1 MKRFVTLIILL
12 LTGITGWS
20 QDSKPAEIHDSYR
33 KAIQLLQQSK
43 NQLPADSLLFFNEHQ
58 RILQAYKSISDS
70 LKKNDSPE
78 SYAGFETQRLINLC
92 YVAQSVEELQEQQE
106 QLFAH
111 LAENHKKLSHPDSV
125 YGEVAK
131 CIVNSYEL
139 QSIWFEDTILQHV
152 TTAMQQHLNSL
163 NADSW
168 KPESKQAF
176 VNMYA
181 AQYYKRGIV
190 SMAEPVFRH
199 FRRFYQYEKTSA
211 EQLLLTENYRLYSAD
226 LKPTE
231 KKIGQLIK
239 GKSIL
244 LFVNEESPFYL
255 IYLIQFMRTAP
266 QAFPSTPVIVLW
278 DGNAVSSNYM
288 KALRRNLSKPKYYVA
303 GLSDKDCKT
312 AEKYASFTVQGEG
325 GSLLYATNNP
335 IDFQEWL
342 EKPLERQMQYQ
353 KEQLIKNYEKLL
365 ARKKRQENLPQ
376 DSSLKHTIQHG
387 KLKVECRGYWDFK
400 PKLKL
405 KQYAFTQSSQG
416 ALKSQMQ
423 MVKLEV
429 YQEHNPIYSVNFISE
444 GNPVEITLKAG
455 PQHSFSASFK
465 DKENRIWNR
474 LSQETDSLMQKS
486 QVYNHLINN
495 YPFSKSEFI
504 QKLSSKQ
511 REIQNLIND
520 KIDSTLPLFK
530 PLVELRTII
539 IKLNST
545 EPSKEIGFHD
555 INKYYPTATFDS
567 VIWRSPLYGNWID
580 SWMLYGSKDIINAI
594 DQAFGY
600 WKVVPEAATEEV
612 GQYIWDRLNAMGRF
626 DALVHL
632 DTTWLAGCKE
642 EENPDVRKRIE
653 GYKRMAPGKKA
664 PNISWESKGKTK
676 DLYSLN
682 ADTVMVVFW
691 SDDCQYCKEKLPELY
706 NNYAESNHV
715 EVIAVAVDKDD
726 SSLKAG
732 KKFMPDWHHV
742 WAEDGWQDALIEK
755 YNVFGTPERYIL
767 DGDFKILG
775 KSI

>member
-1 MKRFVTLIILL
+1 MKKYFTLIILL
-12 LTGITGWS
+12 LTGITGCS
-20 QDSKPAEIHDSYR
+20 QDSKPTEIHGSYR

-43 NQLPADSLLFFNEHQ
+43 KQLPADSLLIEKEYN
-58 RILQAYKSISDS
+58 RVLRAYANVSDS
-70 LKKNDSPE
+70 LKNHAPE
-78 SYAGFETQRLINLC
+78 SSFIGFETQRLINLC
-92 YVAQSVEELQEQQE
+92 YAAESIEKLQHQQRN
-106 QLFAH
+106 LFKH
-111 LAENHKKLSHPDSV
+111 LGKHQDKLPNPDSIHN
-125 YGEVAK
+125 EVAK
-131 CIVNSYEL
+131 CIVNSYEK
-139 QSIWFEDTILQHV
+139 QSIWFEDTLLHYV

-163 NADSW
+163 DAESW
-168 KPESKQAF
+168 KPGRKQAF

-211 EQLLLTENYRLYSAD
+211 EQLLLSENYRLYSSD

-239 GKSIL
+239 GKSML
-244 LFVNEESPFYL
+244 LFVNEESPLNL
-255 IYLIQFMRTAP
+255 IYLIKFIRTAP
-266 QAFPSTPVIVLW
+266 QSFPSTPVVVLW
-278 DGNAVSSNYM
+278 DDSAVSSAYM
-288 KALRRNLSKPKYYVA
+288 KALRRNLSKPKYYIA
-303 GLSDKDCKT
+303 GLSDKDCKS
-312 AEKYASFTVQGEG
+312 AEKYASFTAQGKNG
-325 GSLLYATNNP
+325 KLQIATNNP

-342 EKPLERQMQYQ
+342 EKPLAKQMQYQ
-353 KEQLIKNYEKLL
+353 KEKLIKNYEKLQ
-365 ARKKRQENLPQ
+365 ARKKRQENLPR
-376 DSSLKHTIQHG
+376 DSSLKYQIQEG
-387 KLKVECRGYWDFK
+387 KLKVECRGYWDFN
-400 PKLKL
+400 PNLKV

-416 ALKSQMQ
+416 ALKSQKQ

-444 GNPVEITLKAG
+444 GNPVEITLTAG

-474 LSQETDSLMQKS
+474 LSRETDSLMQKS

-545 EPSKEIGFHD
+545 EPAKEIGFND

-580 SWMLYGSKDIINAI
+580 SWMLYGSKDMVNAI

-632 DTTWLAGCKE
+632 DTTWLAGCKG

-676 DLYSLN
+676 DLYSLK

-691 SDDCQYCKEKLPELY
+691 SDDCSYCKEKLPKLY
-706 NNYAESNHV
+706 QKYSDSKHA

-732 KKFMPDWHHV
+732 KKFMPNWHHV
-742 WAEDGWQDALIEK
+742 WAEDGWEDDLIEL
-755 YNVFGTPERYIL
+755 YNVFGTPEMYIL
-767 DGDFKILG
+767 DGDFKIIR

>member
-43 NQLPADSLLFFNEHQ
+43 NQLAADSLLFGDEYQ
-58 RILQAYKSISDS
+58 RVLQAYKNISDS
-70 LKKNDSPE
+70 LKMHASPE

-92 YVAQSVEELQEQQE
+92 YVAQSVKELQEQQE

-163 NADSW
+163 DADSW
-168 KPESKQAF
+168 KPERKQAF

-244 LFVNEESPFYL
+244 LFVNEESPFHL

-312 AEKYASFTVQGEG
+312 AEKYADFTARGKDG
-325 GSLLYATNNP
+325 NLLFATNNP

-342 EKPLERQMQYQ
+342 EKPLERQILYQ

-376 DSSLKHTIQHG
+376 DSSLKHTVQHG
-387 KLKVECRGYWDFK
+387 KLKVECRGYWNFK
-400 PKLKL
+400 PDLKI
-405 KQYAFTQSSQG
+405 KQYAFTQSSQEK
-416 ALKSQMQ
+416 LKPVKQ

-429 YQEHNPIYSVNFISE
+429 FQEKNPIYTTMFISDGSPLE
-444 GNPVEITLKAG
+444 MTLIAG
-455 PQHSFSASFK
+455 PKHEFSVKFR
-465 DKENRIWNR
+465 DKENRAWYR
-474 LSQETDSLMQKS
+474 LSNKMDSLMRAY
-486 QVYNHLINN
+486 QVYVQLLED
-495 YPFSKSEFI
+495 YPFSEGYFVKKIDNRQSFVFENI
-504 QKLSSKQ
+504 LKEIEKEQPAIRSLAKMKLGVMQLYSSNPAKA
-511 REIQNLIND
+511 ITIND
-520 KIDSTLPLFK
+520 
-530 PLVELRTII
+530 
-539 IKLNST
+539 
-545 EPSKEIGFHD
+545 
-555 INKYYPTATFDS
+555 INEYYPVESFDS
-567 VIWRSPLYGNWID
+567 IVWRSPLYKSWIHAWL
-580 SWMLYGSKDIINAI
+580 SYGSRDMKSAI
-594 DQAFGY
+594 DHAFGY
-600 WKVVPEAATEEV
+600 WKVVPDEATEEV
-612 GQYIWDRLNAMGRF
+612 GQYTWDRLNAMGRF

-632 DTTWLAGCKE
+632 DTTWLAGCKGE
-642 EENPDVRKRIE
+642 DNPDVRKRIE

-691 SDDCQYCKEKLPELY
+691 SDNCQYCKKKLPELY
-706 NNYAESNHV
+706 FKYADSEKV
-715 EVIAVAVDKDD
+715 KVIAVAVDKDD

-732 KKFMPDWHHV
+732 KKFMPDWYHV
-742 WAEDGWQDALIEK
+742 WAEDGWQDDLIEK

-775 KSI
+775 KGI

>member
-43 NQLPADSLLFFNEHQ
+43 NQLPADSLLFGNEYQ
-58 RILQAYKSISDS
+58 RVLQAYKNISDS
-70 LKKNDSPE
+70 LKMHASSEN
-78 SYAGFETQRLINLC
+78 YAGFETQRLINLC

-168 KPESKQAF
+168 KPERKQAF

-199 FRRFYQYEKTSA
+199 FRRFYQYEKTSE
-211 EQLLLTENYRLYSAD
+211 EQLLLTENYSLYSAD

-244 LFVNEESPFYL
+244 LFVNEESPLHL

-335 IDFQEWL
+335 VDFQEWL
-342 EKPLERQMQYQ
+342 EKPLEKQMQKQ
-353 KEQLIKNYEKLL
+353 KEKLIKNYEKLQ
-365 ARKKRQENLPQ
+365 ARKKRQENLPR
-376 DSSLKHTIQHG
+376 DSSLKYTIQHG

-400 PKLKL
+400 PDLKI
-405 KQYAFTQSSQG
+405 KQYAFTQSSQEK
-416 ALKSQMQ
+416 LKPVKQ
-423 MVKLEV
+423 MVKLQMF
-429 YQEHNPIYSVNFISE
+429 QEKNPIYTTMFISDGSPLE
-444 GNPVEITLKAG
+444 MTLTAG
-455 PQHSFSASFK
+455 PKHDFSVKFR
-465 DKENRIWNR
+465 DNENRAWNR
-474 LSQETDSLMQKS
+474 LSNKMDSVMQRK
-486 QVYNHLINN
+486 QLYTHLEEN
-495 YPFSKSEFI
+495 YPFPKSEF
-504 QKLSSKQ
+504 L
-511 REIQNLIND
+511 REIQTHQHQTQKYIAKNIKNTRPSLR
-520 KIDSTLPLFK
+520 SLA
-530 PLVELRTII
+530 ELRNNIMKLHHAEPAEK
-539 IKLNST
+539 IKL
-545 EPSKEIGFHD
+545 ED
-555 INKYYPTATFDS
+555 IRRFYPIKSFDS
-567 VIWRSPLYGNWID
+567 IIWRSPLYSTWLDMWLN
-580 SWMLYGSKDIINAI
+580 YGAEDMPDAI
-594 DQAFGY
+594 DEVFGY
-600 WKVVPEAATEEV
+600 WKVVPEEATEET

-632 DTTWLAGCKE
+632 DTTWLAGCKG

-691 SDDCQYCKEKLPELY
+691 SDDCKYCKEKLPELY
-706 NNYAESNHV
+706 HNYAESNHV
-715 EVIAVAVDKDD
+715 EVIAVAVDEDD

-742 WAEDGWQDALIEK
+742 WAENGWEDALIEK